1 MLTNLLSGYTPTTR
15 IAIALCGALVLAF
28 VLAEAISRLARL
40 GLVRLASQA
49 DADGVRASLRPVV
62 RVLRLVS
69 VIGLT
74 ALLAVPALEIAG
86 LHTTI
91 ALHPENVLAWFVE
104 SGLRILLIATLAW
117 FIVRTAEVVVTRL
130 EHQASAGTGPEAV
143 ENAKRVRTLGNL
155 VEYVVGVFVTGAAG
169 LMVLRELHL
178 DITPVLAG
186 AGVVGLAVGFG
197 AQSIVKDFFSG
208 FFLILEDQ
216 VRVGDVA
223 VVNGVGGLVESI
235 TLRKITLRDLEGT
248 VHIFPNGSI
257 TTLANRTKDF
267 SYALV
272 DVGVGYGEDIDRVAA
287 VLKDIGEQVR
297 RDEVLGAAILD
308 ALEVMGVDQL
318 AASSVVIRIR
328 IKTLPQ
334 RQWEVARELR
344 RRIKK
349 RFDAEGI
356 EIPFPK
362 LSLAE
367 PRKAV
372 ALAPRGADVSGADG
386 PVTDGP
392 TPVVQ

>member
-74 ALLAVPALEIAG
+74 DLLAVPALEIAG